1 MVRFIRCSL
10 FACLWRFLFW
20 NLLLLSEWCHSSQ
33 PGMPFPCPVRW
44 PSCQL
49 CLRASLFPVIHPL
62 SFSFLLLLLLLP
74 HHPVTLWESVM
85 VSKYL
90 WPCCV
95 KMPFLSLHIW
105 WTAWLGPIS
114 PFYWSFGKLHGKT
127 IYLIRIERQRK
138 HEIIFLP
145 LPELIVTLQG
155 GTFSFE
161 ATLKYLCRQTAELV
175 SLPGE
180 AREVTTFAGPA
191 LICARLS
198 EEEAKGSFLPLFF
211 SANAVRQHHLVWQV
225 IQLTGGNFICTA

>member
-1 MVRFIRCSL
+1 MFSFCMFVKISL
-10 FACLWRFLFW
+10 LELSAVVWVVPQLSTRDALP
-20 NLLLLSEWCHSSQ
+20 LSRTLTLLSIMSQ
-33 PGMPFPCPVRW
+33 GLLVFCNPPPLLFL
-44 PSCQL
+44 PS
-49 CLRASLFPVIHPL
+49 P
-62 SFSFLLLLLLLP
+62 LLLLP

-105 WTAWLGPIS
+105 WTAWLGLIS

-127 IYLIRIERQRK
+127 IYLIRIERQHK

-175 SLPGE
+175 SLLGE

-191 LICARLS
+191 LICARFS

-225 IQLTGGNFICTA
+225 IQLTGGNFICTT